1 MFLFVSIFMIIFILT
16 FVFVYLKGYLF
27 GIPKMHRELN
37 NLYSSDKESDWTT
50 YTAKDVVNSDGSVS
64 GFNTTFPKKLP
75 NWCRRWNDRLTD
87 YDSWWNGSRGDF
99 VSSSRIQPRNIH
111 SGNAKELC
119 GQEYL
124 YEMKSSIF

>member
-37 NLYSSDKESDWTT
+37 DITTSTINPSD
-50 YTAKDVVNSDGSVS
+50 YTVYTEKDVVNSDGIPIQQIY
-64 GFNTTFPKKLP
+64 PKKLP
-75 NWCRRWNDRLTD
+75 NWCRKWNDRLTD

-99 VSSSRIQPRNIH
+99 VSSLRIQLRNIY
-111 SGNAKELC
+111 SGKAKESC
-119 GQEYL
+119 SKDYL